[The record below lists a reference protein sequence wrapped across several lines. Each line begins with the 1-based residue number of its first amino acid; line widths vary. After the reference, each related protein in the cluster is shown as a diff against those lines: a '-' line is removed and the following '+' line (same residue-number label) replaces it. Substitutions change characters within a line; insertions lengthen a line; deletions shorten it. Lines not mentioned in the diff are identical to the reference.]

1 MQLQPTTV
9 ICSKHFKRLNRFTV
23 HSLAAIGLGLILY
36 GCGEN
41 RVVQCNKVVTV
52 ANKTKELTAPKDA
65 SGFVP
70 LADSLEQI
78 RTEVQAIAVQD
89 ASLKEIQTQLTTM
102 YGDVAIALKA
112 QATALEAKD
121 KEAVD
126 KSKQDL
132 ATAASKENEIVDRLN
147 ALCKS

>member
-9 ICSKHFKRLNRFTV
+9 ILPKRFNRFTV
-23 HSLAAIGLGLILY
+23 RGLAAISLGLILY

-52 ANKTKELTAPKDA
+52 ANKTKDLAAPKDA
-65 SGFVP
+65 TGFAP

-89 ASLKEIQTQLTTM
+89 ASLKEIQTQLTAM
-102 YGDVAIALKA
+102 YGDVAIALKS

-121 KEAVD
+121 QDAVD
-126 KSKQDL
+126 KAKQEL
-132 ATAASKENEIVDRLN
+132 ETAASKENDIVDRLN
-147 ALCKS
+147 ALCSQ